1 MKIGLLGFPQSGKKT
16 LFKLLTGNDG
26 VSANIGICKIK
37 DPKLDKIAEIY
48 KSRKITHAEIE
59 CQLLPAIIPGHE
71 SLKDSLN
78 VLKNL
83 DAICLVVRQFK
94 DDAVYHIKETVDP
107 ERDINII
114 LQELI
119 LADLMLVETRLD
131 RMKESEKKK
140 KTEVLDKEKTL
151 LLKIKSQLENEKP
164 VRDTAFSDEEKKILL
179 PLQFI
184 TKKNVLIALNA
195 DEADINRK
203 LPDNIAGFDSPTTVT
218 FPIAAKT
225 EVEINSLD
233 ETEREE
239 FLKGLGINE
248 PAINLMARL
257 SVKLL
262 NLITFFTA
270 GENEARSWIITKGLS
285 APQTAGKIHTD
296 IERGFIRAEIIKSK
310 DLFELG
316 GEQAVKD
323 AGKWALKGK
332 DYIIED
338 SDIVLFRFNV

>member
-1 MKIGLLGFPQSGKKT
+1 
-16 LFKLLTGNDG
+16 
-26 VSANIGICKIK
+26 
-37 DPKLDKIAEIY
+37 DKIAEIY

-59 CQLLPAIIPGHE
+59 YQLLPAIIPGHE

-78 VLKNL
+78 TLKNL

-94 DDAVYHIKETVDP
+94 NDAVYHIKETVDP
-107 ERDINII
+107 ERDINTI

-119 LADLMLVETRLD
+119 LADLMLVETRLE
-131 RMKESEKKK
+131 RIKESEKKK
-140 KTEVLDKEKTL
+140 KTELLEKEKSL
-151 LLKIKSQLENEKP
+151 LLKIKSHLENEQP
-164 VRDTAFSDEEKKILL
+164 VRDAAFSDEERKMLL

-195 DEADINRK
+195 DETDINRK
-203 LPDNIAGFDSPTTVT
+203 LPDNIARFDSRTTVT

-225 EVEINSLD
+225 EVEINALD
-233 ETEREE
+233 AAEREE
-239 FLKGLGINE
+239 FLKELEINE

-270 GENEARSWIITKGLS
+270 GENEARSWIISKGLS

-310 DLFELG
+310 DLFEFG
-316 GEQAVKD
+316 SEQAVKD

>member
-16 LFKLLTGNDG
+16 LFKLLTGHDG
-26 VSANIGICKIK
+26 TSAAVGICKIK

-59 CQLLPAIIPGHE
+59 YQLLPAIIPGHE

-83 DAICLVVRQFK
+83 DAVCLVIRQFRN
-94 DDAVYHIKETVDP
+94 DAVYHINETVDP
-107 ERDINII
+107 ARDINII

-119 LADLMLVETRLD
+119 FADLMLAETRLE
-131 RMKESEKKK
+131 RIKEAEKKK
-140 KTEVLDKEKTL
+140 KSEALDRETRF
-151 LLKIKSQLENEKP
+151 LLKIKTLLENEQP
-164 VRDTAFSDEEKKILL
+164 VRNMEFTDEEKKMLL

-184 TKKNVLIALNA
+184 TKKNVLIVLNC
-195 DEADINRK
+195 DETDIGRE
-203 LPDNIAGFDSPTTVT
+203 PAEDITCFDSRTTVIL
-218 FPIAAKT
+218 PIAAKT
-225 EVEINSLD
+225 EVEINAL
-233 ETEREE
+233 EKPEKEE
-239 FLKGLGINE
+239 FLKMLGINE

-257 SVKLL
+257 SVRLL

-270 GENEARSWIITKGLS
+270 GENEARSWIIPRGLS
-285 APQTAGKIHTD
+285 APQAAGKIHTD
-296 IERGFIRAEIIKSK
+296 IERGFIRAEIIKSSE
-310 DLFELG
+310 LFEFG
-316 GEQAVKD
+316 SEQAVKE

-332 DYIIED
+332 DYIIEE